1 MHRAKPCIFQMETDL
16 AIKALATQDTEGD
29 PDPVSKWM

>member
-1 MHRAKPCIFQMETDL
+1 LETDL

-29 PDPVSKWM
+29 PDLVSKRT